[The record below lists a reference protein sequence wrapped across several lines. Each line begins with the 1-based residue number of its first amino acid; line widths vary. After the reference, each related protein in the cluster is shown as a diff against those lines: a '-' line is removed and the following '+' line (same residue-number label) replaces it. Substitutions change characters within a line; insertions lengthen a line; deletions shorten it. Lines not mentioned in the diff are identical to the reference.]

1 MATLTL
7 KPGRERSLLRRHPWV
22 FSGAVARVEGAPAP
36 GDTVDIRAADGAWM
50 ARGAYS
56 PSSQIRARVWTFRG
70 GEEIGPGFFSS
81 RVTDAFL
88 RRTPF
93 LEGGGVDA
101 LRLIHSENDGL
112 PGVVVDRYGPF
123 LVVQLLST
131 GAEAGRNN
139 LARGLEKGWEALL
152 PGVPLGGIYE
162 RSDPE
167 VRAKEG
173 LEPRAGVLVGE
184 EPPELVEIREGDF
197 RFLVDL
203 RRGHKTGFYLD
214 QRENRRL
221 VQEVARRPAWES
233 ARGLEVLNAFAYTGG
248 FGIAALA
255 GGAEKVLN
263 LEASGEAVELGN
275 RIAELNGIPR
285 ERWES
290 RQGDAFRLLRALK
303 EEGRS
308 FDLVILDPPKF
319 AEARGQ
325 VEGASRG
332 YKDINLQAFGLLRPG
347 GLLFTFSCSGHMP
360 PELFQKIV
368 SDAALDAG
376 REGRILRRLEQGP
389 DHPTSLAF
397 PEGSYLKGLMVQ
409 VE

>member
-22 FSGAVARVEGAPAP
+22 FSGAVAGVEGAPAP
-36 GDTVDIRAADGAWM
+36 GDTVDIRAADGAWL

-70 GEEIGPGFFSS
+70 EEEIGPDFFRQ
-81 RVTDAFL
+81 RVTEAFL
-88 RRTPF
+88 RRLPF
-93 LEGGGVDA
+93 LEGSQLSA

-112 PGVVVDRYGPF
+112 PGVVVDRYGSF
-123 LVVQLLST
+123 LVLQLLST
-131 GAEAGRNN
+131 GAEAGRHDI
-139 LARGLEKGWEALL
+139 ARGLEKGWEALS
-152 PGVPLGGIYE
+152 PGSPLAGIYE

-167 VRAKEG
+167 VRTKEG
-173 LEPRAGVLVGE
+173 LEPRAGVVVGD
-184 EPPELVEIREGDF
+184 EPPELVEIREGDV

-214 QRENRRL
+214 QRENRLR
-221 VQEVARRPAWES
+221 VQDA
-233 ARGLEVLNAFAYTGG
+233 ARGLQVLNAFAYTGG
-248 FGIAALA
+248 FGLAAMA
-255 GGAEKVLN
+255 GGAGEVLN
-263 LEASGEAVELGN
+263 LEASAEAVELGN
-275 RIAELNGIPR
+275 RNAELNGISR
-285 ERWES
+285 ESWES

-303 EEGRS
+303 GEGRA
-308 FDLVILDPPKF
+308 FDLVVLDPPKF

-332 YKDINLQAFGLLRPG
+332 YKDINLQAFRLLRPG
-347 GLLFTFSCSGHMP
+347 GLLFTFSCSGHMA

-368 SDAALDAG
+368 FDAALDAG
-376 REGRILRRLEQGP
+376 REGRILRRLEQAP

-409 VE
+409 VS

>member
-56 PSSQIRARVWTFRG
+56 PSSQIRARVWTFK
-70 GEEIGPGFFSS
+70 GEEEVGPEFFRK

-88 RRTPF
+88 RRVPL
-93 LEGGGVDA
+93 LEGGGLDA

-131 GAEAGRNN
+131 GAEAGREL
-139 LARGLEKGWEALL
+139 LAQGLKKGWEALL
-152 PGVPLGGIYE
+152 PAITLRGIYE

-167 VRAKEG
+167 ARKKEG
-173 LEPRAGVLVGE
+173 LEARTGLLAGE
-184 EPPELVEIREGDF
+184 EPPDLLEVREGDL
-197 RFLVDL
+197 RFLADL

-214 QRENRRL
+214 QRENRRR
-221 VQEVARRPAWES
+221 VRDA

-248 FGIAALA
+248 FGIAAMA
-255 GGAEKVLN
+255 GGAREVLN

-275 RIAELNGIPR
+275 RNAELNGIPR
-285 ERWES
+285 DRWES

-303 EEGRS
+303 EEGRA
-308 FDLVILDPPKF
+308 FDLAVLDPPKF

-332 YKDINLQAFGLLRPG
+332 YKDINLQAFRLLRPG
-347 GLLFTFSCSGHMP
+347 GLLFTFSCSGHMA

>member
-22 FSGAVARVEGAPAP
+22 FSGAVGGVEGEPAP

-50 ARGAYS
+50 ARGSYS
-56 PSSQIRARVWTFRG
+56 PSSQIRARVWTFQ
-70 GEEIGPGFFSS
+70 GEVVVGPDFFRK

-88 RRTPF
+88 RRLPL
-93 LEGGGVDA
+93 LEGSGLDA

-131 GAEAGRNN
+131 GAEAGREN

-152 PGVPLGGIYE
+152 PAITLRGIYE

-167 VRAKEG
+167 ARKKEG
-173 LEPRAGVLVGE
+173 LEARTGLLAGE
-184 EPPELVEIREGDF
+184 EPPDLLEVREGDL

-214 QRENRRL
+214 QRENRRR
-221 VQEVARRPAWES
+221 VRDA

-248 FGIAALA
+248 FGIAAMA
-255 GGAEKVLN
+255 GGAKEVLN

-275 RIAELNGIPR
+275 RNAELNGIPR
-285 ERWES
+285 ECWES

-303 EEGRS
+303 EEGRT
-308 FDLVILDPPKF
+308 FDLAVLDPPKF

-332 YKDINLQAFGLLRPG
+332 YKDINLQAFRLLRPG
-347 GLLFTFSCSGHMP
+347 GLLFTFSCSGHMA

-368 SDAALDAG
+368 ADAALDAG
-376 REGRILRRLEQGP
+376 REGRILSRLEQGP

>member
-22 FSGAVARVEGAPAP
+22 FSGAVAGVEGAPAP
-36 GDTVDIRAADGAWM
+36 GDTVDIRAADGAWL

-70 GEEIGPGFFSS
+70 EEEIGPDFFRQ
-81 RVTDAFL
+81 RVTEAFL
-88 RRTPF
+88 RRLPF
-93 LEGGGVDA
+93 LEGSQLSA

-112 PGVVVDRYGPF
+112 PGVVVDRYGSF
-123 LVVQLLST
+123 LVLQLLST
-131 GAEAGRNN
+131 GAEAGRHDI
-139 LARGLEKGWEALL
+139 ARGLEKGWEALS
-152 PGVPLGGIYE
+152 PGSPLAGIYE

-167 VRAKEG
+167 VRTKEG
-173 LEPRAGVLVGE
+173 LEPRAGVVVGD
-184 EPPELVEIREGDF
+184 EPPELVEIREGDV

-214 QRENRRL
+214 QRENRLR
-221 VQEVARRPAWES
+221 VQDA
-233 ARGLEVLNAFAYTGG
+233 ARGLQVLNAFAYTGG
-248 FGIAALA
+248 FGLAAMA
-255 GGAEKVLN
+255 GGAREVLN
-263 LEASGEAVELGN
+263 LEASAEAVELGN
-275 RIAELNGIPR
+275 RNAELNGISR
-285 ERWES
+285 ESWES

-303 EEGRS
+303 GEGRA
-308 FDLVILDPPKF
+308 FDLVVLDPPKF

-332 YKDINLQAFGLLRPG
+332 YKDINLQAFRLLRPG
-347 GLLFTFSCSGHMP
+347 GLLFTFSCSGHMA

-368 SDAALDAG
+368 FDAALDAG
-376 REGRILRRLEQGP
+376 REGRILRRLEQAP

-409 VE
+409 VS